1 MRYASSMQRQ
11 RAPSREGVRTT
22 LRVPDEVY
30 AEARRLAHQM
40 GTTTNDALVQLAEEA
55 VDARQ
60 RRERIAEVAGQRR
73 AAAAQVSS
81 VEAVEDFPSPDDLRA
96 AMLSGRAE
104 S

>member
-30 AEARRLAHQM
+30 AEAERLAHQR

-55 VDARQ
+55 VDARR
-60 RRERIAEVAGQRR
+60 RRERIAEVAARRR
-73 AAAAQVSS
+73 AAAAEVASAEV
-81 VEAVEDFPSPDDLRA
+81 VEEFPSPDELRA